1 MHELA
6 VCKALVTQVTEI
18 ARRRA
23 VRISAVHVGI
33 GPLSGIE
40 PHLLEHAYPFASAGT
55 AAEGSRLM
63 VALMPVRVRCRS
75 LRRGERRRRSIG
87 LLCEA
92 CGDWQTELLSGDE
105 MLLQSVELEIPED
118 ANGRCDV

>member
-18 ARRRA
+18 ARCRA
-23 VRISAVHVGI
+23 ARISAVHVGI

-40 PHLLEHAYPFASAGT
+40 PDLLEHAYPFASAGT

-63 VALMPVRVRCRS
+63 VALMPVRVRCRTCGAES
-75 LRRGERRRRSIG
+75 APPLNQ

-92 CGDWQTELLSGDE
+92 CGDWQTELLSGNE
-105 MLLQSVELEIPED
+105 MLLQSIELDIPEE

>member
-23 VRISAVHVGI
+23 ARVSAVHVGI
-33 GPLSGIE
+33 GPLAGIE
-40 PHLLEHAYPFASAGT
+40 PHLLEQAYPFASAGT
-55 AAEGSRLM
+55 AAAGSRLM
-63 VALMPVRVRCRS
+63 VALMPLRVRCSHCGAESAPPLDR
-75 LRRGERRRRSIG
+75 LR
-87 LLCEA
+87 CEA

-105 MLLQSVELEIPED
+105 MLLQSVELDSPDE
-118 ANGRCDV
+118 ANECCDV

>member
-23 VRISAVHVGI
+23 APISAVFVGI

-40 PHLLEHAYPFASAGT
+40 PHLLEQAYPFASVGT

-63 VALMPVRVRCRS
+63 VALMPVRVRCRCCGAES
-75 LRRGERRRRSIG
+75 TPPLNR
-87 LLCEA
+87 LLCEV
-92 CGDWQTELLSGDE
+92 CGDWQTELLSGNE
-105 MLLQSVELEIPED
+105 MLLQSVELDIPEK
-118 ANGRCDV
+118 ANGCCHV

>member
-23 VRISAVHVGI
+23 ARISAVHVGI

-40 PHLLEHAYPFASAGT
+40 PHLLEQAYPFASAGT
-55 AAEGSRLM
+55 AAEGSRLT
-63 VALMPVRVRCRS
+63 VALMPVRVRCRHCGAES
-75 LRRGERRRRSIG
+75 APPLNR

-92 CGDWQTELLSGDE
+92 CGDWQTELLSGNE
-105 MLLQSVELEIPED
+105 MLLQSVELDIPDE
-118 ANGRCDV
+118 ANECCHV